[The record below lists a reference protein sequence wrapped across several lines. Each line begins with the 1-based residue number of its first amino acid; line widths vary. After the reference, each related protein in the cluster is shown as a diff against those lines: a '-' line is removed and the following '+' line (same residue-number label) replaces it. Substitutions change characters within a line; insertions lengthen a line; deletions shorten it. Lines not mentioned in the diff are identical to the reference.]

1 MVAANSSAIYGL
13 RAVEAARCKERIST
27 SYSVIYTPYK
37 ESLSLQPLQ
46 RGAHRFSQAKF
57 QALSAW
63 EPQEGAAKVRH
74 LKLAISISNRSS
86 EDN

>member
-1 MVAANSSAIYGL
+1 MQGMYQQELFIL
-13 RAVEAARCKERIST
+13 LTK
-27 SYSVIYTPYK
+27 
-37 ESLSLQPLQ
+37 SLYPCSPCTEV
-46 RGAHRFSQAKF
+46 HRFSQAKF

-74 LKLAISISNRSS
+74 LKLAISNRGS

>member
-1 MVAANSSAIYGL
+1 MCGSGKFKCNLWSSCCGGPL
-13 RAVEAARCKERIST
+13 GARNVSAG
-27 SYSVIYTPYK
+27 VIHTPYK
-37 ESLSLQPLQ
+37 ESLSLQPLH

-74 LKLAISISNRSS
+74 LKLAISNRGS